1 MKAIQAANIIKIIK
15 KGSKNKARERY
26 QNLSIE
32 EKEKRAAI
40 WLWTIQKSTSWWK
53 TKVCWV
59 YIMKLEKTP
68 PYNYKK
74 LLF

>member
-1 MKAIQAANIIKIIK
+1 MRFTFVFCCKRMKAIQAANIIKIIK

-40 WLWTIQKSTSWWK
+40 WL
-53 TKVCWV
+53 
-59 YIMKLEKTP
+59 
-68 PYNYKK
+68 
-74 LLF
+74 